1 MEYFN
6 KMGKL
11 LEKQNTENWHM
22 NNLRKSKQSYN
33 YFKKMNLQFKIFP
46 QRKFQASPIYCTKIL
61 RKK

>member
-1 MEYFN
+1 
-6 KMGKL
+6 
-11 LEKQNTENWHM
+11 M